1 MLKSPK
7 KSGYALSGFKITFA
21 PKKMS
26 LHVSNLTKVYGQQ
39 KAINDISF
47 SVEKGEIVGF
57 LGPNGA
63 GKSTTMKIAT
73 GYLAPTAGTIT
84 GKSI

>member
-1 MLKSPK
+1 MHSQVLK
-7 KSGYALSGFKITFA
+7 LLLHR
-21 PKKMS
+21 KKMS

-57 LGPNGA
+57 LG
-63 GKSTTMKIAT
+63 SQW
-73 GYLAPTAGTIT
+73 
-84 GKSI
+84 SR